1 MAENRQRHGGP
12 GGGGPGARGGYQK
25 PKNAK
30 RTMLRLLGYISG
42 KKWLLVLVFLC
53 VALSSVASLAGTYL
67 IKPVLNDLVGDG
79 SLSEKLM
86 YLGKML
92 AVMAAVFLVGRWRGP
107 ACP

>member
-1 MAENRQRHGGP
+1 
-12 GGGGPGARGGYQK
+12 
-25 PKNAK
+25 
-30 RTMLRLLGYISG
+30 MLRLLGYISG

-67 IKPVLNDLVGDG
+67 IKPVLNDLVGNG

-92 AVMAAVFLVGRWRGP
+92 AVMAAAFLVGA
-107 ACP
+107 ACTYCLLYTSQRSTAAAVRVMRSGRQPCEYFSM